1 MKNND
6 KNYDVK
12 CFYKHNALLFLCSTK
27 KKKKKRQ
34 NLEMFFWLNLNEMRE
49 NEQKK
54 NPLKKQQK
62 KKENKI
68 FEVIRERERKKKLYL
83 VLLNKNNIFLP
94 YEQKRNVFFFLSI
107 LNE

>member
-1 MKNND
+1 
-6 KNYDVK
+6 
-12 CFYKHNALLFLCSTK
+12 LLCYLFFSLPQK

-54 NPLKKQQK
+54 NHLKKQQK

-68 FEVIRERERKKKLYL
+68 FEVIREREKEET
-83 VLLNKNNIFLP
+83 LP
-94 YEQKRNVFFFLSI
+94 RFVE
-107 LNE
+107 